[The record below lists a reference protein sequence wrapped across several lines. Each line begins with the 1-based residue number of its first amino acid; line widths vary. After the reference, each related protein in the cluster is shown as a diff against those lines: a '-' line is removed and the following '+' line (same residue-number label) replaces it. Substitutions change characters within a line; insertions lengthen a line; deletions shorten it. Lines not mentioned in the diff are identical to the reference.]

1 MNLILKFIGIFLII
15 LNFTSISYAENLI
28 KFINVDKIISE
39 TNIGKELLNK
49 INNLDQNNI
58 DKLKSFEKEI
68 QDMQNDINQKKNV
81 ISEQQFKKEVDNL
94 KKNISDFNNQKN
106 NMVKELNEIKN
117 QELSQFFE
125 IIKPIIQNYMNDNSI
140 DMIINSKNIFI
151 GNKNSDL
158 TNDLIK
164 EINTKFPKWQN

>member
-1 MNLILKFIGIFLII
+1 MNLLLKFIWILIFI
-15 LNFTSISYAENLI
+15 LNFTTTSYAEQII
-28 KFINVDKIISE
+28 KFVNIDKIINE
-39 TNIGKELLNK
+39 TNIGKKLLNK
-49 INNLDQNNI
+49 INKLDQINI

-68 QDMQNDINQKKNV
+68 QNRQNEINQKKN
-81 ISEQQFKKEVDNL
+81 IIAQQELEKEVVGL
-94 KKNISDFNNQKN
+94 KKKISDFNNQKN

-125 IIKPIIQNYMNDNSI
+125 NIKPIIQNYMNDNSI

-158 TNDLIK
+158 TNALIN
-164 EINTKFPKWQN
+164 EINNKFLK